1 MNKKFSI
8 LDYGSNNLKSVAQ
21 SIKNLGYDCS
31 ITSDEKVILNTD
43 CLIIPGVGSFKNAM
57 NNIINSNIYNTIYK
71 FHKSGR
77 VIVGI
82 CLGMQLLFDISDEF
96 GSTKGLSLLRGKVL
110 SLSSINSSKNPAKIP
125 NIGWSKIFFNDNNTS
140 NPFFKFNDEYM
151 YFIHS
156 YYVEPN
162 AIVQLSYSKFSD
174 TQFTSSI
181 IHENILG
188 FQFHPEKSGY
198 IGQKLY
204 QEICSY
210 N

>member
-8 LDYGSNNLKSVAQ
+8 LDYGSNNLKSVSQ
-21 SIKNLGYDCS
+21 SIKNLDYDCV
-31 ITSDEKVILNTD
+31 ITSDEKVILNSN

-57 NNIINSNIYNTIYK
+57 NNIINSNIHNAIYK

-77 VIVGI
+77 IIVGI
-82 CLGMQLLFDISDEF
+82 CLGMQLFFDISNEF
-96 GSTKGLSLLRGKVL
+96 GYTNGLSLIKGKVL
-110 SLSSINSSKNPAKIP
+110 SLNEINSKKNLTKIP
-125 NIGWSKIFFNDNNTS
+125 NIGWNKIYINENDS
-140 NPFFKFNDEYM
+140 PFAKFNDEYM
-151 YFIHS
+151 YFVHS
-156 YYVEPN
+156 YYVESN
-162 AIVQLSYSKFSD
+162 QVNTLFYSKFSD

-188 FQFHPEKSGY
+188 FQFHPEKSGQ

-204 QEICSY
+204 QEICLY